1 MKERSEA
8 MKPMHKGKDQ
18 EGKAIKWMCDYF
30 NSTWC
35 NIWWEWSEPNVTW
48 LYPLPN
54 SPQTP
59 PILNFVEEIAQ
70 LQERLNR
77 LQELHNQLQEWS
89 LVFSYMNVQPK
100 DEAIVTT
107 ITKIT
112 LILI

>member
-1 MKERSEA
+1 
-8 MKPMHKGKDQ
+8 
-18 EGKAIKWMCDYF
+18 
-30 NSTWC
+30 
-35 NIWWEWSEPNVTW
+35 

-59 PILNFVEEIAQ
+59 PILNFVEKITQ
-70 LQERLNR
+70 LQKRFNC
-77 LQELHNQLQEWS
+77 LQELRNQLQV
-89 LVFSYMNVQPK
+89 LMVFSHMNVEPK